1 MGWIDELGDFYE
13 KEMFVEH
20 VGGLR
25 YDHPKITRGVVAPQT
40 AGKNLSYKN
49 NKLGLD
55 IPNLASDSLAGN
67 VQFGNPYE
75 QEETVCKVSEV
86 LKEIDELCNEL
97 DENSATDRVA
107 LMVLGKLKQKIN
119 K

>member
-1 MGWIDELGDFYE
+1 MGWIEDLGNVYDDEIL
-13 KEMFVEH
+13 KENVN
-20 VGGLR
+20 GLR
-25 YDHPKITRGVVAPQT
+25 YDHPKITRGTVAPQT
-40 AGKNLSYKN
+40 AGKNLSYRN

-55 IPNLASDSLAGN
+55 IPNLAADSVAGN

-86 LKEIDELCNEL
+86 LKEIEELCNEL

-119 K
+119 N